1 MRSCHFGFVFGFV
14 LMSSRDILYVH
25 FMMNLSLLLLLF
37 FQKKSL
43 NLSEFYPI
51 PFFGVLICL
60 KVSIGSKMQYRGI
73 L

>member
-51 PFFGVLICL
+51 PFLEF
-60 KVSIGSKMQYRGI
+60 
-73 L
+73 

>member
-1 MRSCHFGFVFGFV
+1 MRSCHFGFDFGFV

-25 FMMNLSLLLLLF
+25 FMMNLSLLLLF

-51 PFFGVLICL
+51 PFLEF
-60 KVSIGSKMQYRGI
+60 
-73 L
+73 